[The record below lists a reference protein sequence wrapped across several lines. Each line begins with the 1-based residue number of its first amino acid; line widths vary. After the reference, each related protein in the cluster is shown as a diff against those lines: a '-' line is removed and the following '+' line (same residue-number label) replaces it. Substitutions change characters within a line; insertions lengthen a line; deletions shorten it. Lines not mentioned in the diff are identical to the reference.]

1 MMRFSRESRNWLKND
16 CMKLFQPNEP
26 KWRLISAALFFVL
39 VFASC
44 EKANEDIGIGL
55 QPEDQLL
62 GLFQTD
68 TTTILARTIRED
80 SLRSDETSLNL
91 IGSYTDPVF
100 GTTKAGFV
108 TQLRLSTVDQD
119 FGTNPVVDSLVLTLE
134 YADRWYGA
142 ITSQLFSAARIT
154 EDIYLDSTYYTN
166 KEIATDGIELV
177 AAGKGYQR
185 FVIDDFVVL
194 ANEDSM
200 PPHLRLRMS
209 EDLGNQLMNL
219 PAEAY
224 ADNDAFVNEFKGIRV
239 QSLSD
244 EGGIIPCDLVSGNS
258 RMRLYYHNDTDTSR
272 FDFTINTQSARYETF
287 EHTFTGDLIPLMDGK
302 TAGAGELGR
311 IQAGSSCKLKLEF
324 PFLENYNDFE
334 GRTINRAELIL
345 PRTALYDSRFP
356 SQELLFLLTEN
367 EDGDLVGLP
376 DQLSTLT
383 SIGGQYNS
391 VEDAYIFNISR
402 FVQLYLN
409 GELNSKV
416 LYAVSNNASVSVNRV
431 EIVGPE
437 SLAEDKMRLIL
448 TYSN

>member
-1 MMRFSRESRNWLKND
+1 
-16 CMKLFQPNEP
+16 MKHPQPNKPE
-26 KWRLISAALFFVL
+26 WRLITAALFFVL
-39 VFASC
+39 VFTSC
-44 EKANEDIGIGL
+44 EKANKDIGIGL

-68 TTTILARTIRED
+68 TTTIEASTIRED

-100 GTTKAGFV
+100 GITKAGFIS
-108 TQLRLSTVDQD
+108 QLRLSTVDQD
-119 FGTNPVVDSLVLTLE
+119 FGFNPVLDSLVLTLE
-134 YADRWYGA
+134 YADKWYGPLA
-142 ITSQLFSAARIT
+142 SQLFSAERIT
-154 EDIYLDSTYYTN
+154 EDIYLDSSYYTN
-166 KEIATDGIELV
+166 KEITTDGIELV
-177 AAGKGYQR
+177 AAGKGYKR
-185 FVIDDFVVL
+185 FIMDDFVVL
-194 ANEDSM
+194 ANGDSM

-209 EDLGNQLMNL
+209 ESLGDQLMNL

-224 ADNDAFVNEFKGIRV
+224 ADNDAFVNEFKGIRL

-244 EGGIIPCDLVSGNS
+244 DGGIIPCDLVSGNS

-272 FDFTINTQSARYETF
+272 FDFAINTQSARIETF
-287 EHTFTGDLIPLMDGK
+287 EHLFTGDLLPLMDGE
-302 TAGAGELGR
+302 TSDAGEIGR
-311 IQAGSSCKLKLEF
+311 IQAGSCCKLKLEF
-324 PFLENYNDFE
+324 PFLENYNDFQ
-334 GRTINRAELIL
+334 GRTINRAELVL
-345 PRTALYDSRFP
+345 PRAALSDSRFP

-367 EDGDLVGLP
+367 EDGNLVGLP

-402 FVQLYLN
+402 FIQLYLN
-409 GELNSKV
+409 GELDSSI

-437 SLAEDKMRLIL
+437 SLSDDRMRLIL